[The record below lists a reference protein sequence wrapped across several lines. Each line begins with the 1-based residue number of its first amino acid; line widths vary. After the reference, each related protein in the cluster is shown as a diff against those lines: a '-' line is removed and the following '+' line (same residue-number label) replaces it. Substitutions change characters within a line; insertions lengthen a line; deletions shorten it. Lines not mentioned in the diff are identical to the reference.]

1 MSFPVTGGFPGDQS
15 AAAAALGYSA
25 LDYGTPLN
33 MLQIPQEAKDSI
45 SNKLSNPTSRVAT
58 YTQDCKSVDDIA
70 KQVLDMDVSLA
81 RSEHT
86 DVG

>member
-1 MSFPVTGGFPGDQS
+1 
-15 AAAAALGYSA
+15 
-25 LDYGTPLN
+25 

-45 SNKLSNPTSRVAT
+45 SSKLANPSSKVAT

-81 RSEHT
+81 RLEHT